1 MDNAYVNKGYTVIAL
16 MVTLVLLG
24 ICRKVKISF
33 MVVGHTHDDYD
44 ALIATI
50 CTHISNM
57 DIFTLAAFEQ
67 ACRDA
72 ILKENCQVIDVLQ
85 LFGLPDFDRF
95 FQDSFKGKKPEGI
108 KFLL

>member
-1 MDNAYVNKGYTVIAL
+1 MDNAYNNKGYTVIAL
-16 MVTLVLLG
+16 MVALVLLG

-50 CTHISNM
+50 CTHISSM
-57 DIFTLAAFEQ
+57 DIFTLNEFER

-72 ILKENCQVIDVLQ
+72 IFKDQSQIIDVMQ
-85 LFGLPDFDRF
+85 LFGLPDFDRL
-95 FQDSFKGKKPEGI
+95 FQDAFKGTNTQGKI
-108 KFLL
+108 